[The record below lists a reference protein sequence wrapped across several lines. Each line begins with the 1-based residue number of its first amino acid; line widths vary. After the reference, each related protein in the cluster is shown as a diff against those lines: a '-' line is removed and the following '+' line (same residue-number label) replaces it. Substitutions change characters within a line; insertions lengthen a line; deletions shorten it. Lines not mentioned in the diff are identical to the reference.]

1 MKIINNKA
9 KFEGFIEKYKLQSI
23 FGPQL
28 KKHGKL
34 VEFSKGELILSSGDE
49 PEYYYVSVEGR
60 TKIVYPFENGKEMP
74 LKLYYGF
81 ESIGD
86 IELMNKAPIL
96 CDVISVDKTI
106 LVQIPLDI
114 MEKIYL
120 HSPEFLGYISRILS
134 KKLYAT
140 IKNVS
145 YSYVY
150 PLANR
155 LATYLLLNMNEETTF
170 KLTDS
175 YKNIAQQLGTSYR
188 HLNRT
193 LKEFEDKG
201 LIRIEK
207 KNVEILNLKKL
218 QSLSKENYMDS
229 F

>member
-1 MKIINNKA
+1 MKIINNKT
-9 KFEGFIEKYKLQSI
+9 KLESYIEKYQLENI
-23 FGPQL
+23 FGKEL
-28 KKHGKL
+28 KKYGKL
-34 VEFSKGELILSSGDE
+34 VEFSKTELILSSGDE
-49 PEYYYVSVEGR
+49 LQYYYVSVEGR

-86 IELMNKAPIL
+86 IELMNRAPIL
-96 CDVISVDKTI
+96 CDVISVDRTLLI
-106 LVQIPLDI
+106 QIPLSI
-114 MEKIYL
+114 MEKVYL
-120 HSPEFLGYISRILS
+120 HSPEFLGYISKILS

-150 PLANR
+150 PLSNR
-155 LATYLLLNMNEETTF
+155 LATYLLLNINEESSF
-170 KLTDS
+170 KLKDS

-193 LKEFEDKG
+193 LKEFEEKG
-201 LIRIEK
+201 LIKIEK
-207 KNVEILNLKKL
+207 KTVEIINLKKL
-218 QSLSKENYMDS
+218 QNLSKENYMDS